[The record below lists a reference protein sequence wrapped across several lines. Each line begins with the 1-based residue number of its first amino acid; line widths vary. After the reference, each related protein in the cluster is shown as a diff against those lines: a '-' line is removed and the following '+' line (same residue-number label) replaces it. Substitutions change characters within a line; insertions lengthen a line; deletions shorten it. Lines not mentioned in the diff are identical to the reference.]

1 MFTSK
6 IILIPSLSGNRISK
20 DIVINSSSHRIYG
33 MYKMSFLENKKEAKG
48 IYFVVMGNI
57 FKTPLELKVKYDLK
71 GSLHGRTARKG
82 NALMDRV
89 VVLKDLDFNEDQ
101 MQLKLQPADRQIF
114 LKQIERDSKFL
125 ASVNVNDYSL
135 LLGIHFVPQCN

>member
-1 MFTSK
+1 
-6 IILIPSLSGNRISK
+6 
-20 DIVINSSSHRIYG
+20 
-33 MYKMSFLENKKEAKG
+33 MSFLENKKEAKG

-71 GSLHGRTARKG
+71 GSSHGRTARKG

-101 MQLKLQPADRQIF
+101 MQLKLQPEDRQIF